1 MAPRIEDSMSDHPN
15 LLLVE
20 DTESDAFVAQ
30 ALARVCGWSSQ
41 WKRSIYDAW
50 QWSIETLRPERPL
63 PPTVI
68 LIDMRMPDQYFL
80 KLEGSVLATWLSEE
94 MSQGRLQPAPIVGI
108 STDVNA
114 HRSWEA
120 QVAGCRALFNKPL
133 TQAHFQQF
141 REFLQSAPAAA
152 EDPDIDTLARDIIR
166 RQHLDIMENVI
177 HLHNQGKQTRY
188 WNSQEVRVLLS
199 ALTHSVYC
207 PREMQAAREDILG
220 RIGGA
225 SGARK
230 ALMRSL
236 SSPEMSSLQVKI
248 VNRLLNGVSQEQ
260 IARQEGIGRRGLEH
274 SIEEALIKI
283 AAILSEHQETP

>member
-1 MAPRIEDSMSDHPN
+1 MSDHPT

-20 DTESDAFVAQ
+20 DTDSDAFVAQ
-30 ALARVCGWSSQ
+30 ALARVCGWSSH

-50 QWSIETLRPERPL
+50 QWSMETLRPGMPG

-94 MSQGRLQPAPIVGI
+94 MSQGRLQRAPIVGI
-108 STDVNA
+108 STDVNP
-114 HRSWEA
+114 HRAWEA
-120 QVAGCRALFNKPL
+120 QVAGCRALLSKPL
-133 TQAHFQQF
+133 TQAHFQQL
-141 REFLQSAPAAA
+141 REFIDSAPAAA
-152 EDPDIDTLARDIIR
+152 GEADIDTLAREIIR

-188 WNSQEVRVLLS
+188 WNSQEIRVLLS

-207 PREMQAAREDILG
+207 PREMQAARDAILE
-220 RIGGA
+220 RIGGVI
-225 SGARK
+225 GARK
-230 ALMRSL
+230 AIMGCLI
-236 SSPEMSSLQVKI
+236 SPEMSSLQVKI
-248 VNRLLNGVSQEQ
+248 INRLLNGVSQEQ
-260 IARQEGIGRRGLEH
+260 IARQEGMGRRVLEH

-283 AAILSEHQETP
+283 AAIMSEHQAAP